1 MNDDVHATLPAY
13 RDALINDLN
22 VLVADAQA
30 LLRDVASDAS
40 GRSAVAHADMKR
52 RVEDVRQ
59 RMGVLREGARQ
70 RTRQF
75 TEATDAY
82 VHEHPWQCIGTVA
95 VLSAAIGAIST
106 LAGSRR
112 H

>member
-30 LLRDVASDAS
+30 LLREVASEAS
-40 GRSAVAHADMKR
+40 GRSAAAHADMKR
-52 RVEDVRQ
+52 RVEDFRQ
-59 RMGVLREGARQ
+59 RMGMLREGARQ

-75 TEATDAY
+75 TKATDAY

-95 VLSAAIGAIST
+95 LLSAAIGAIST